1 MNRTITLAVTLL
13 LAVAGIQTSTAQSR
27 LKDLAAAKVK
37 ALEGDGESCYELSKY
52 YEDEYEYLLA
62 LIWHNMAVKSGHAI
76 SIGVN
81 NMRNYTLSQLAD
93 NNVPRLGEL
102 ISKKGYDWLGNFAG
116 GYAVVGKGGRYG
128 IIERLSASERVP
140 CIYDSLYSVNNKDIF
155 AAMKGGK
162 WGLIKWNGMVMTNF
176 EYDAVYEYN
185 DKGYCAVDKSGKIGC
200 VDSYGK
206 LIVPCRYDY
215 PQDYYNDDGDEEKWS
230 TPFYFIEG
238 KARVYRD
245 DKYGFV
251 DLEGNEVV
259 PCIYDQTYWFS
270 GGVAKVRTL
279 DGYGLV
285 DSKGKELLPCNYYS
299 IGDFAD
305 GLAFAMKDG
314 KYDYINRQGK
324 VSIAL
329 GYSFKKYEDI
339 ELIIDLSRH
348 PETFH
353 DGVALVYDDKLG
365 HILIDK
371 QGNSLTKNKY
381 SLIYPFHNGLALA
394 CRDGKWGSI
403 DLKGNEVEPCVHDY
417 HVRCNDLLGVY
428 PQFIDNLVEIE
439 RDGKYGMADNAGRE
453 VMPCEENKTVVN
465 AWNGLRVVR
474 DGNIEKEGVVDKANN
489 VIIPFEWN
497 HISTPVFSYIET
509 AFTATNNAG
518 ETVYFNSK
526 GQRLQ
531 DNAPSD
537 PEHYAEAENRDG
549 KWGFVNID
557 GQLITP
563 FVYDFDR
570 GGPYYQEGLSI
581 VSKDGRVGY
590 ITRFGQCTLDY

>member
-1 MNRTITLAVTLL
+1 MSRTLTLAVTLL

-27 LKDLAAAKVK
+27 LKNLAAAKVK

-81 NMRNYTLSQLAD
+81 NMRSSRLSLLAD
-93 NNVPRLGEL
+93 SDVPRLGAL
-102 ISKKGYDWLGNFAG
+102 IRTKGYDSLDDFDN
-116 GYAVVGKGGRYG
+116 GYAIVGKGGRYG
-128 IIERLSASERVP
+128 IIERLSASETVP
-140 CIYDSLYSVNNKDIF
+140 CTYDSLHSTGNKGVF
-155 AAMKGGK
+155 AAMKGDK
-162 WGLIKWNGMVMTNF
+162 WGIIKYDGAVITNF
-176 EYDAVYEYN
+176 EYDEVHEYN
-185 DKGYCAVDKSGKIGC
+185 EKGYCVVDKGGKIGC

-245 DKYGFV
+245 YKYGFV

-270 GGVAKVRTL
+270 GGVAKVSTL

-329 GYSFKKYEDI
+329 GYSFKKYEDV
-339 ELIIDLSRH
+339 ELIIDLARH

-371 QGNSLTKNKY
+371 QGNRLTKNKY

-439 RDGKYGMADNAGRE
+439 RDGKHGMADNAGRE
-453 VMPCEENKTVVN
+453 VMPCEDNRVVLDT
-465 AWNGLRVVR
+465 WNGLRIVS
-474 DGNIEKEGVVDKANN
+474 DNNSYKYGVVDKDNN
-489 VIIPFEWN
+489 VVIPLEWKR
-497 HISTPVFSYIET
+497 IYTPMFNNDVCT
-509 AFTATNNAG
+509 ALTAYSESG
-518 ETVYFNSK
+518 DTVYFNSK
-526 GQRLQ
+526 CQRL
-531 DNAPSD
+531 NGAPLD
-537 PEHYAEAENRDG
+537 FEQYARLQELNGKLGYVGVDGLELAPCVYTFPYAYPEYR
-549 KWGFVNID
+549 
-557 GQLITP
+557 
-563 FVYDFDR
+563 
-570 GGPYYQEGLSI
+570 EGLSI
-581 VSKDGRVGY
+581 VEKDGRKGY
-590 ITRFGQCTLDY
+590 ITRFGKCTLDY